1 MINQAT
7 LKGNWNEI
15 KGKLRSHWGQLTND
29 DIQAFNGNVD
39 QLVGL
44 IERKTG
50 ETRAAVEDFLDQLT
64 EKGSVNVTAAV
75 EDARQYVQDAAQR
88 IQQGSRQAMD
98 SIRDNYDQA
107 EQMVRQRPAESVAV
121 CFGIGVFVGLLFG
134 LSLRSR

>member
-1 MINQAT
+1 MINQTT

-15 KGKLRSHWGQLTND
+15 KGKLRSHWGQLSND
-29 DIQAFNGNVD
+29 DVQTFNGNVD

-50 ETRAAVEDFLDQLT
+50 ETRSVVEDYLNQLT
-64 EKGSVNVTAAV
+64 ANGAATVGAAV

-88 IQQGSRQAMD
+88 IQDGSRQAMD
-98 SIRDNYDQA
+98 SFRDNYEEA
-107 EQMVRQRPAESVAV
+107 EEMVRRRPTESVAV

-134 LSLRSR
+134 LTLRGR

>member
-15 KGKLRSHWGQLTND
+15 KGKLRPHWGQLSND

-50 ETRAAVEDFLDQLT
+50 ETCAAVEDFLDQLT
-64 EKGSVNVTAAV
+64 EKGSANVTAAV

-98 SIRDNYDQA
+98 TIRDNYDQA